1 MRQNTTWSNTNT
13 FPFHKLFQHLFLEL
27 NNIPAAHWS
36 ENKES
41 IEKLESWRKNTLNI
55 NTRPNLVNM
64 YTLHK
69 SPVLET
75 IQEGIQCI
83 TLTILPIPFQK
94 TRNALNK
101 GDSYLHKT
109 KRAVLGWTFKTTYT
123 YGKVTITKYSS
134 EQAVQM
140 EKILTR
146 LLHGKLT
153 CHKTKVF
160 VNYYIY
166 TQKRKHCQHMSIF
179 IGLLI
184 IISTCAQDPG
194 H

>member
-41 IEKLESWRKNTLNI
+41 IEKLESWRKNTLNV

-101 GDSYLHKT
+101 GDLSAQNKACCIRLDFQDNLYIWKSHHHQVQLRT
-109 KRAVLGWTFKTTYT
+109 SSTN
-123 YGKVTITKYSS
+123 GKDPNPVATW
-134 EQAVQM
+134 
-140 EKILTR
+140 KINL
-146 LLHGKLT
+146 
-153 CHKTKVF
+153 
-160 VNYYIY
+160 
-166 TQKRKHCQHMSIF
+166 
-179 IGLLI
+179 
-184 IISTCAQDPG
+184 P
-194 H
+194 